1 MEFIEKNEDN
11 NIIVSLVDGDEKAR
25 ATIYYENTP
34 QKNGSNIG
42 CIGDISIVDLSY
54 GTSLLK
60 KCTEL
65 LIENGV
71 KHIVGPMNGNTW
83 KKYRTMKYSRGDSLF
98 LLENVDPIEYNDVFL
113 KEGFSEVRIIHVK

>member
-1 MEFIEKNEDN
+1 MDFRVENDGN

-34 QKNGSNIG
+34 QKDDKNIG
-42 CIGDISIVDLSY
+42 CIGDISINNMNYGGDL
-54 GTSLLK
+54 LN

-65 LIENGV
+65 LIEKGV

-98 LLENVDPIEYNDVFL
+98 ILENVDPIEYNDLFI
-113 KEGFSEVRIIHVK
+113 KAGFEEVRTIHFK